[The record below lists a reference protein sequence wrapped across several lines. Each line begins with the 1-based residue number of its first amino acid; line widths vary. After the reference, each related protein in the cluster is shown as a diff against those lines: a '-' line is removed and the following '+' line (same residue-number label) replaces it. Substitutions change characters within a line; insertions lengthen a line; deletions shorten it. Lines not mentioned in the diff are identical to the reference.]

1 MGGYPCS
8 AGRARVR
15 GMRSRSIITRVLA
28 AVVALASA
36 FTVVLVYNASQQR
49 RLVAELAAINDG
61 WVPVLRQLDAVQVD
75 LRSFARVV
83 SNGDAIVL
91 RPSLRASL
99 TLFPLPDRID
109 QRCESLNATL
119 RTIGVGP
126 LPDDDERF
134 VDNVRRTVEQVRG
147 EVAADADAAAELL
160 LEISTEPPVV
170 EPARSELLAS
180 ITSTEERID
189 DLSRLVERR
198 VDEAVAGVRER
209 EQRSLQ
215 RVALASSLALALA
228 LGIGWSIR
236 RALQP
241 IRALTRETERLT
253 RGDYRPP
260 NVEAGNDEVGAL
272 AREFTHMVAAVRDR
286 DARLRRQN
294 DALEDAYQQLV
305 IAQRAQVQAERLAA
319 IGEISSQIT
328 HELRNP
334 LSSIGLNVEMLAEEL
349 PPEAADARDML
360 TAVERELTRLTALT
374 ERYLSMAR
382 GDGRARVPC
391 DLFEIAHDVT
401 RQLRPGFERDG
412 TDLLLAGESAVVH
425 ADADQMRQV
434 LINILQNALAAV
446 RDDVSAHCVHVRVQ
460 AEHERVIVW
469 IDDDGPGVPQAQRAR
484 LFEPFTSGR
493 ADGTGLGLAICRRI
507 VTDHGGTIGVQR
519 SPELGGARFTLTFAA
534 IEEPNDAAT
543 NGPHVPRSER
553 SAG

>member
-1 MGGYPCS
+1 
-8 AGRARVR
+8 
-15 GMRSRSIITRVLA
+15 MRSRSIITRVLA
-28 AVVALASA
+28 AVVALATV

-75 LRSFARVV
+75 LRAFARVV
-83 SNGDAIVL
+83 SNGDAVVL

-99 TLFPLPDRID
+99 TLFPLPDRIE
-109 QRCESLNATL
+109 QRCAGLDATL
-119 RTIGVGP
+119 AAIGTGP
-126 LPDDDERF
+126 LPDDGPRF
-134 VDNVRRTVEQVRG
+134 VANVRRTVGLVRD
-147 EVAADADAAAELL
+147 EVAADADAAATLL
-160 LEISTEPPVV
+160 IDITTEPPVV

-180 ITSTEERID
+180 ITRTEERVD

-198 VDEAVAGVRER
+198 VDEAVAGVRAR

-215 RVALASSLALALA
+215 RVALASSIALALA
-228 LGIGWSIR
+228 LGIGWTIR
-236 RALQP
+236 RALEP

-260 NVEAGNDEVGAL
+260 EIEAGNDEVGLL
-272 AREFTHMVAAVRDR
+272 AREFTHMVAAVRER

-305 IAQRAQVQAERLAA
+305 VAQRAQVQAERLAA

-349 PPEAADARDML
+349 DESAGDARDML
-360 TAVERELTRLTALT
+360 RAVERELSRLTALT

-382 GDGRARVPC
+382 GDGRTREPC
-391 DLFEIAHDVT
+391 DLHAIAVDVAD
-401 RQLRPGFERDG
+401 QLRPGFERDG
-412 TDLLLAGESAVVH
+412 TELGVGGEAAIVL

-434 LINILQNALAAV
+434 LINLLQNALAAV
-446 RDDVSAHCVHVRVQ
+446 RDDVRAHQVKVEVVRQDTSVL
-460 AEHERVIVW
+460 VYV
-469 IDDDGPGVPQAQRAR
+469 DDDGPGVPDRDRDR

-507 VTDHGGTIGVQR
+507 VNDHGGEIDVGTA
-519 SPELGGARFTLTFAA
+519 PELGGARFALRFSAA
-534 IEEPNDAAT
+534 PSDGARAEPPAA
-543 NGPHVPRSER
+543 RSEQ
-553 SAG
+553 SGD